1 MGLKGLK
8 LKNIKFCSFFVK
20 KQAKSVSQLHVFKKY
35 YYIVGERQSIYI
47 PLRPYLNMPSVL
59 YQQLKD
65 NHYDKDVTRPT

>member
-1 MGLKGLK
+1 MFLL
-8 LKNIKFCSFFVK
+8 NS
-20 KQAKSVSQLHVFKKY
+20 KSVLRHTILLIREKY

-59 YQQLKD
+59 YKKLKD